1 MVFAD
6 NFCIVDKYKVLVII
20 NLWQFFFWVIPG
32 ISNWQDF
39 IMITLHLIFW
49 RKRRKHNYS
58 CIHNNIHESYT
69 VNEGAYIYI
78 YIYICNVGS
87 VSVYNHWF
95 HKTSKFKYLFFS
107 LFQDHIFK
115 LMKSDSYSRYLRSD
129 QYKEFL
135 SGTRKKVRL
144 LPAIASNF
152 SAFKH
157 SWVSVSLFPVPVAL
171 WYRCALIYCHC
182 GRYVV

>member
-1 MVFAD
+1 M
-6 NFCIVDKYKVLVII
+6 NSSI
-20 NLWQFFFWVIPG
+20 
-32 ISNWQDF
+32 
-39 IMITLHLIFW
+39 
-49 RKRRKHNYS
+49 
-58 CIHNNIHESYT
+58 
-69 VNEGAYIYI
+69 
-78 YIYICNVGS
+78 
-87 VSVYNHWF
+87 
-95 HKTSKFKYLFFS
+95 

-157 SWVSVSLFPVPVAL
+157 S
-171 WYRCALIYCHC
+171 
-182 GRYVV
+182 